1 MQVELRQLV
10 ALVAVGD
17 HGSFSE
23 AAHSLHT
30 VQSNIS
36 NHVARLEKELG
47 VQLIDR
53 QGCTFTEVG
62 EAVVER
68 ARRIAGEIDALVAEV
83 AALQHEVIGT
93 VRLGMIGTTARWLVP
108 RLLERLAEQ
117 HPKVHLIV
125 ADAGSATLEPQL
137 ASGRLDLAVVNL
149 PVPGSEL
156 TGRPLF
162 DEDLVLVVPPGD
174 LLFDRPCV
182 AITDLD
188 GVPLL
193 LPARGTAFRKEIEE
207 AATAAGVTLVP
218 KAELDGV
225 RLIAS
230 LTFDGHGPAILPAT
244 GVPDRLAD
252 TWKRISVAGLPRRRV
267 GVAARRRG
275 LASAPARAVAAV
287 LDEIIAA
294 DVPTHYGLHPPDGD
308 L

>member
-1 MQVELRQLV
+1 VELRQLS
-10 ALVAVGD
+10 ALVAVAD
-17 HGSFSE
+17 CGSFS
-23 AAHSLHT
+23 AAADFLHT
-30 VQSNIS
+30 VQSNVS

-53 QGCTFTEVG
+53 QGCQPTEVG

-68 ARRIAGEIDALVAEV
+68 ARRIGGEIDALVAEV
-83 AALQHEVIGT
+83 AAMKHEVIGT
-93 VRLGMIGTTARWLVP
+93 ARLGMIGTTARWLVP
-108 RLLERLAEQ
+108 RLLARLAEQ

-156 TGRPLF
+156 TGRRLF

-174 LLFDRPCV
+174 PLYDRPCL
-182 AITDLD
+182 AMADLD

-193 LPARGTAFRKEIEE
+193 LPARGTAFRNEIEQ

-225 RLIAS
+225 RLIA
-230 LTFDGHGPAILPAT
+230 
-244 GVPDRLAD
+244 VPDRLLD
-252 TWKRISVAGLPRRRV
+252 SWKRISVAGLPRRQV
-267 GVAARRRG
+267 GVAVRSRG
-275 LASAPARAVAAV
+275 LASAPARAVVTV
-287 LDEIIAA
+287 LDEIVAA